1 MLPIR
6 FFRIGYEG
14 ALLPQ
19 MLELWD
25 ISKTQF
31 GILMSIYGVVH
42 NILYVALAWVQD
54 RFSARAYSGEYGDGG
69 LTTFFLGQTTDFVS
83 RSFAF
88 VCDVV
93 ALVRRR
99 FLASGLVGRAQDHRR

>member
-1 MLPIR
+1 
-6 FFRIGYEG
+6 
-14 ALLPQ
+14 

-54 RFSARAYSGEYGDGG
+54 RFSARVLIPVNMVMGG
-69 LTTFFLGQTTDFVS
+69 LTTFFLVKPQTS
-83 RSFAF
+83 RSFVF
-88 VCDVV
+88 VCDAV
-93 ALVRRR
+93 AWCEGAFWPAVLSAVRKTNDDANQGKNLVY
-99 FLASGLVGRAQDHRR
+99 